1 MQTWSKN
8 FFPGDP
14 HLVSDAGKDGRLD
27 EVALGKGAI
36 TASLELGSIFL
47 AALDLK
53 QRSVYKG
60 AQLAINSGT
69 KGRHSLGCVPPWQ
82 GNVRLEWK

>member
-14 HLVSDAGKDGRLD
+14 HLVGDAGKDGRLD
-27 EVALGKGAI
+27 EVALGKCAL

-53 QRSVYKG
+53 QRSVNKG
-60 AQLAINSGT
+60 AQLTINSGT
-69 KGRHSLGCVPPWQ
+69 EEGRLR
-82 GNVRLEWK
+82 VRSTLARKCEIRVK